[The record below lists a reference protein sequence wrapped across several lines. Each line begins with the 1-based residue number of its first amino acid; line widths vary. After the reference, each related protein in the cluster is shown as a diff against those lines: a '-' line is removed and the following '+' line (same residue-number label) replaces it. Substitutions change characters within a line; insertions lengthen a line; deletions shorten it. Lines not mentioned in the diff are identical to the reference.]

1 MEQEV
6 VYSGYTAEPSD
17 YECADGQLATSIN
30 LINEEHQLK
39 PLFQP
44 KELFDLPQY
53 HTVVFVHKVQ
63 VSGGMQTNYIVT
75 DTHTP
80 KVCYTTDGD
89 TFTDIGLD
97 NETIVNV
104 SVIGNTLLFFTA
116 DAVWYVLWKDNSYSV
131 LGNHLPELNMSFG
144 LVGHPR
150 MFSLSDSKK
159 STFDAPFN
167 QPEQLVLISD
177 LLDRELKE
185 ETQNAIT
192 ATFMAKVNKF
202 VRQQTVEQGR
212 FCMPFFVRHALRLY
226 DGSLTMYGPPVLM
239 QPSTTA
245 APVITITDFGK
256 DDGHGNYNNAEQCNV
271 FLVAADLDYKILNPA
286 ALDGWSDIISSVDI
300 FISQPLYNY
309 NQAGKIKF
317 FHEANNET
325 INGKFIG
332 RLAYKAARTVEQYY
346 TVDGIVAREDCIPY
360 YPSDASA
367 GSKTSETGIFLK
379 THAAEYNMIDIM
391 NVYFAC
397 NFANTQS
404 TGYLNGY
411 YFDAKFV
418 AELPAFEAETQT
430 EQISNCQNFYKL
442 HTIELEELTDERT
455 LIEVP
460 KDYLQSLVNREH
472 ISDDYRTHDT
482 LAAKYAQEYNRRINF
497 AGVKRKLFQGWPLSA
512 LLAYK
517 DTAACTLQMVGTS
530 HYEVSSSDTTTY
542 LHTVYVRVEENTS
555 SYIVK
560 AEDTLA
566 LTPYCGTNPK
576 SHGVWLYY
584 PNAGAK
590 EMWIIGGNK
599 SYNIKLE
606 AHPFLNGAHAL
617 LSYEE
622 ERPDQQLTTPTES
635 QDTWV
640 SEPQKI
646 YTSEVNNPFVFP
658 VTGINTIGTGDI
670 IGIASAA
677 KALSQGQFGHFP
689 LYAFTTEG
697 VWALEVNSTG
707 GYSAKQPIT
716 RDVCISSKSIT
727 QLDSAVLF
735 STARGIMLLTGS
747 QAQCITDSIASET
760 PFDVTTLP
768 HMNDI
773 HASMGAPHTTDSC
786 IPMLPFLDFLR
797 GASMIYDYVHQH
809 IIVFNPTKTN
819 GAAKY
824 EYAYVY
830 SLKSKQWGMMLSGIE
845 STINSYPDAL
855 AMSSSNALVSF
866 DDTDQTSIKAL
877 YVTRPLKLGG
887 ANILKTVSAVIQR
900 GHFQKGNVT
909 TALYGSRDLYN
920 WYLVWTSQDHY
931 LRGFSG
937 TPYKYFRIVGT
948 ATLTEAK
955 SILGASVSFET
966 KYTNQLR

>member
-1 MEQEV
+1 MTKEIH
-6 VYSGYTAEPSD
+6 YSGYTAEPSD
-17 YECADGQLATSIN
+17 YECSDGQLAMSMN
-30 LINEEHQLK
+30 LISEDGQLK
-39 PLFQP
+39 PLFEP
-44 KELFDLPQY
+44 KELFKLPQNCE
-53 HTVVFVHKVQ
+53 VIFLHKVQ
-63 VSGGMQTNYIVT
+63 TGNTKQNNYIIYDCDNNKT
-75 DTHTP
+75 I
-80 KVCYTTDGD
+80 YTTDGE
-89 TFTDIGLD
+89 TYTDIGLQGEHIERA
-97 NETIVNV
+97 N
-104 SVIGNTLLFFTA
+104 VIGNTLLLFTEN
-116 DAVWYVLWKDNSYSV
+116 DVWYVLWKDNAYNV

-167 QPEQLVLISD
+167 QPEQLVLNSD

-202 VRQQTVEQGR
+202 VRQQTIEQGR
-212 FCMPFFVRHALRLY
+212 FCMPFFVRYALRLY
-226 DGSLTMYGPPVLM
+226 DGSLTMYSAPVLM

-245 APVITITDFGK
+245 APVITITKFGH
-256 DDGHGNYNNAEQCNV
+256 DGGGGNYNNAEKCNV
-271 FLVAADLDYKILNPA
+271 FLVAADLDYKILNKSV
-286 ALDGWSDIISSVDI
+286 LDGWSDIISAVEI
-300 FISQPLYNY
+300 FVSQPLYNY
-309 NQAGKIKF
+309 KQAGKIKF

-346 TVDGIVAREDCIPY
+346 TIDGIVAREDCIPY
-360 YPSDASA
+360 NSSDANA

-397 NFANTQS
+397 NFRNTQS

-411 YFDAKFV
+411 NFDARYV
-418 AELPAFEAETQT
+418 AELPAFEADTQT
-430 EQISNCQNFYKL
+430 EQISNCQNFYIL

-530 HYEVSSSDTTTY
+530 HYEISSSDTTTY
-542 LHTVYVRVEENTS
+542 LHTVFVRIEENTS

-560 AEDTLA
+560 AEDTLT

-584 PNAGAK
+584 PNARAK
-590 EMWIIGGNK
+590 EMWIIGGNA
-599 SYNIKLE
+599 SYNIKLN
-606 AHPFLNGAHAL
+606 AHPFLNGAYAL

-622 ERPDQQLTTPTES
+622 ERPDQQLTTPTVS
-635 QDTWV
+635 TDLWV

-658 VTGINTIGTGDI
+658 VTGINTIEGGDI
-670 IGIASAA
+670 LGIATAA
-677 KALSQGQFGHFP
+677 KALSQGQFGSFP

-697 VWALEVNSTG
+697 VWAMKVSATG
-707 GYSAKQPIT
+707 TYDAIQPIT
-716 RDVCISSKSIT
+716 RDVCTNAEGIT
-727 QLDSAVLF
+727 QIDSAVLF
-735 STARGIMLLTGS
+735 PTDRGIMLLEGS
-747 QAQCITDSIASET
+747 KATCITDSIATQT
-760 PFDVTTLP
+760 PFNILNLPGMDVLHNKIGHTEDNCLTLK
-768 HMNDI
+768 
-773 HASMGAPHTTDSC
+773 
-786 IPMLPFLDFLR
+786 PFLDFISGCR
-797 GASMIYDYVHQH
+797 MTYDYIHQH
-809 IIVFNPTKTN
+809 IIVYNPQTDENDKPT
-819 GAAKY
+819 Y
-824 EYAYVY
+824 TYAYVF
-830 SLKSKQWGMMLSGIE
+830 SLKAKQWGMMYSQAKKN
-845 STINSYPDAL
+845 INAHPN
-855 AMSSSNALVSF
+855 AMVMTHGGEIVSF
-866 DDTDQTSIKAL
+866 DETEQDESKGL
-877 YVTRPLKLGG
+877 FVTRPVKFGEPDVF
-887 ANILKTVSAVIQR
+887 KTIEKIIQR
-900 GHFQKGNVT
+900 GMFQREDVT
-909 TALYGSRDLYN
+909 TVLYASRDLYN
-920 WYLVWTSQDHY
+920 WQLVHSSIDHY
-931 LRGFSG
+931 LRNMNG
-937 TPYKYFRIVGT
+937 TPYKYFRIAGT
-948 ATLTEAK
+948 TTLTEGK
-955 SILGASVSFET
+955 SLFGASVSVEPRET
-966 KYTNQLR
+966 IKMK